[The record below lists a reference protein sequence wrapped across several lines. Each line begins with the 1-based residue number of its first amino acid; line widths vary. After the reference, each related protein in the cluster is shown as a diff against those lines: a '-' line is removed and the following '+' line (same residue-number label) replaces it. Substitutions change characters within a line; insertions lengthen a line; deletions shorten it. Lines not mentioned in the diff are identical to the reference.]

1 MTTEA
6 EPAKKHFKLW
16 QSHEPRGDTL
26 GDLEIKRTNG
36 KTTIYRNVKHLHD
49 DTEGISFYYQ
59 HSEGAWGML
68 RVPFEKIESYR
79 IV

>member
-1 MTTEA
+1 MTTDA
-6 EPAKKHFKLW
+6 EPIQKHFKLW

-59 HSEGAWGML
+59 LDMGAWHIIY
-68 RVPFEKIESYR
+68 VPFEKMESYE
-79 IV
+79 VV